1 MLVSKLKLK
10 PSQLPATA
18 LVSPNSIL
26 MAPLTLVPGEGE
38 SSTGLTLVFS
48 SLYHDLID
56 VDHFLGRPQNDGPAE
71 RAITLI
77 KFADSWIGQ
86 GNNATYIS
94 GTVNTGK

>member
-1 MLVSKLKLK
+1 MLVSKLRLK

-18 LVSPNSIL
+18 LVSPNSTL
-26 MAPLTLVPGEGE
+26 MALLTLVPGEGE
-38 SSTGLTLVFS
+38 LSTGLTLGIPL
-48 SLYHDLID
+48 LYNVLTD
-56 VDHFLGRPQNDGPAE
+56 VYRLLGRPQNDGPAE

-94 GTVNTGK
+94 GTVNTGM